1 MSDND
6 PQAQPEPAETPSP
19 KMTQGGIIAGES
31 SSITVG
37 QGDVTGRDKNV
48 AGGHIIQ
55 AAAGSTIIIGGA
67 ATAQA
72 GAGLQALGELAG
84 RSSAVRDA
92 VVVFR
97 TEFQEAS
104 RQIDVLGDYKDLH
117 DLLHQLEFECYD
129 VLLGAAA
136 TFPDD
141 EDDSLI
147 KYHLKLEDIAD
158 QLQEVNG
165 RGFVARQDT
174 VWIQRLAVLPAD
186 LDRALNTTDKKL
198 LDNVLRRI
206 KQTLDIQPSQI
217 NTRLNTTA
225 RALRLPALVQAL
237 AQVRDNLSAQP
248 DLDSDKVSQ
257 FHRGVDALV
266 NISGTL
272 TALIDDHDGWQAV
285 EALLNRIEDMMEA
298 DTQELEMSWPDL
310 KTMSAPL
317 CSRRTDKPAI
327 AFLKEAATLE
337 ETIASA
343 NPDRIRKSFLSY
355 RTRAGQLF
363 YRIDVDLK
371 RLCGELRKVGEP
383 LASVLRMTE

>member
-1 MSDND
+1 MPDTD
-6 PQAQPEPAETPSP
+6 PPADTSSSNV
-19 KMTQGGIIAGES
+19 TQGGLTTGEG

-48 AGGHIIQ
+48 VNIHAEPG
-55 AAAGSTIIIGGA
+55 ATVIIGGA

-92 VVVFR
+92 IVAFR

-104 RQIDVLGDYKDLH
+104 HQIDVLGDYKDLH

-285 EALLNRIEDMMEA
+285 EALLKRIEDMMEA

>member
-1 MSDND
+1 
-6 PQAQPEPAETPSP
+6 
-19 KMTQGGIIAGES
+19 MTQGGIIAGES

>member
-1 MSDND
+1 MLDDSS
-6 PQAQPEPAETPSP
+6 ET
-19 KMTQGGIIAGES
+19 TQGGVSLGES
-31 SSITVG
+31 AQVTIG
-37 QGDVTGRDKNV
+37 AGDVTGHDKLA

-55 AAAGSTIIIGGA
+55 AAAGATVIIGNT

-84 RSSAVRDA
+84 RSSAVREA
-92 VVVFR
+92 IITFR
-97 TEFQEAS
+97 AEFQEAS

-129 VLLGAAA
+129 VLLTAAA
-136 TFPDD
+136 NFPDD
-141 EDDSLI
+141 EDDALVR
-147 KYHLKLEDIAD
+147 YHIRLEGIAD
-158 QLQEVNG
+158 SLQEVAG
-165 RGFVARQDT
+165 RGFVAKQDT
-174 VWIQRLAVLPAD
+174 IWIQRLAALPAD
-186 LDRALNTTDKKL
+186 LDHALNNPEKKL
-198 LDNVLRRI
+198 LDNVLRRL
-206 KQTLDIQPSQI
+206 KQILDIQPSQI

-225 RALRLPALVQAL
+225 RALRLPALVGALSQVHDHLQA
-237 AQVRDNLSAQP
+237 QT
-248 DLDSDKVSQ
+248 DLDPGRVSQ
-257 FHRGVDALV
+257 FREGVAALV
-266 NISGTL
+266 SINEAL

-285 EALLNRIEDMMEA
+285 EVLLNRIEGMMEA

-310 KTMSAPL
+310 KTMAEPL

-337 ETIASA
+337 EALASA

>member
-1 MSDND
+1 MIDDS
-6 PQAQPEPAETPSP
+6 QS
-19 KMTQGGIIAGES
+19 TQGGFSLGES
-31 SSITVG
+31 AQVTVG
-37 QGDVTGRDKNV
+37 AGDVTGHDKLA

-55 AAAGSTIIIGGA
+55 AAAGATVIIGGVV
-67 ATAQA
+67 TAQA
-72 GAGLQALGELAG
+72 GAGLRALGELAE

-92 VVVFR
+92 IIAFR

-165 RGFVARQDT
+165 RGFVARQDA
-174 VWIQRLAVLPAD
+174 VWIQRLAALPAD

-237 AQVRDNLSAQP
+237 AQVRDNLRAQP

-257 FHRGVDALV
+257 FHSGVDALV
-266 NISGTL
+266 NISQTL

-310 KTMSAPL
+310 KTMSKPL
-317 CSRRTDKPAI
+317 CSRRKDKPAI

-337 ETIASA
+337 ETLASA

-355 RTRAGQLF
+355 RTRASQLF